1 MKKSKDN
8 MDLLIEAIEQTKNE
22 YQWKTVDALLEDY
35 ELRRR
40 GELLLVDV
48 DDLHDMFE
56 AFTLQ
61 VSENYRELQV
71 KELEENSQK

>member
-1 MKKSKDN
+1 
-8 MDLLIEAIEQTKNE
+8 MDLLIEAIEKTKNQ
-22 YQWKTVDALLEDY
+22 YNWKTFDALLEDY

-61 VSENYRELQV
+61 VSENYREM
-71 KELEENSQK
+71 QKDKNPQE